1 MRFEAIVFDFD
12 GTLVDSAPAK
22 RDAFFAIF
30 PATEAHRAIVA
41 AVLTEDPDGS
51 RHRVIPLM
59 AERMHEAGLGTGGLT
74 PQDLVRRYGEVSEA
88 AVAAAPELPGA
99 TALLAS
105 LAPHIPLH
113 VCSNTP
119 EETVRA
125 HVVARGWSG
134 FFRSVDGHPTSKL
147 RRVAEILAAGGYTP
161 QRLAV
166 VGDGISDEAA
176 AVNNGCVFLAI
187 RSPGDLAAAG
197 QIITGASHV

>member
-22 RDAFFAIF
+22 RNAFFAIF
-30 PATEAHRAIVA
+30 PASAAHRAIIA
-41 AVLTEDPDGS
+41 AALNEDPDGS

-59 AERMHEAGLGTGGLT
+59 AERMKAAGLDPGASQEAELI
-74 PQDLVRRYGEVSEA
+74 DRYGEVSEL
-88 AVAAAPELPGA
+88 AVATAQELPGA
-99 TALLAS
+99 TALLAA

-119 EETVRA
+119 EATVRA
-125 HVVARGWSG
+125 HVAARGWNQY
-134 FFRSVDGHPTSKL
+134 FRSVDGYPTSKSS
-147 RRVAEILAAGGYTP
+147 RVAAILKSGGFLP

-176 AVNNGCVFLAI
+176 ATENGCVFLAI
-187 RSPGDLAAAG
+187 RAPDDLAYAG
-197 QIITGASHV
+197 RIITGEPHA